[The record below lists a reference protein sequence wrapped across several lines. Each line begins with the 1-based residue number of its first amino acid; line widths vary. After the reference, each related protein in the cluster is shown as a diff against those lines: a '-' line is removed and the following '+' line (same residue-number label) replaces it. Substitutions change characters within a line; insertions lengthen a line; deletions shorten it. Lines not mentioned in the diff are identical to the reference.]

1 MDLSD
6 YKPEDQ
12 KEVER
17 QRMMGLSLNRGTEA
31 LPMVSLNWAQLE
43 EGMLQNI
50 FPLEVGT
57 VKICCCSVAKSCL
70 TLGDPTDCRTPGSS
84 VLCYLLEF
92 AQIHVY

>member
-1 MDLSD
+1 
-6 YKPEDQ
+6 
-12 KEVER
+12 
-17 QRMMGLSLNRGTEA
+17 
-31 LPMVSLNWAQLE
+31 MVSLNWAQLE

-92 AQIHVY
+92 AQIHVC